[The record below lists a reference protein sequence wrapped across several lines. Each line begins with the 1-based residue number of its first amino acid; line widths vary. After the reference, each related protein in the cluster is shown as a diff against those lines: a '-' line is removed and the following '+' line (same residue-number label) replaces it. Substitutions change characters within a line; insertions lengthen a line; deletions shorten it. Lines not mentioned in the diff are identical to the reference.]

1 MAQRSLRRF
10 LVVVHLY
17 LGIFFGLFFAI
28 LGLSG
33 SVLVFYPEIDRLL
46 NPELI
51 QRVQQPAEIRY
62 QAVFDQLRRHY
73 PQRRGAWRIE
83 VPREPDQPV
92 FARYLKPEEKDPT
105 QFAPMVVALNP
116 RTLEVI
122 NSRFWGDDP
131 MTWIYDLHYS
141 LQVGTSGK
149 LLVGA
154 IGLIFLMTLL
164 IGVFLWLP
172 RGRNRL
178 GKTLP
183 KVRSGSVKTIYDL
196 HTYSGAYGAVLLVV
210 LIVTGVG
217 LATPQ
222 WISPVVEQFSHR
234 RSEPVPESVLPEKET
249 SRVSVD
255 RAIEAAYAK
264 FPLADLRWI
273 QSPVS
278 ATDVYFLRLKQP
290 GEPSDRFPKTYVWI
304 DQFSA
309 DVISFRDPL
318 KAPAADVFFDWLH
331 PLHNGE
337 AFGFFGRLMVFFVGM
352 LPLFLFVTGIWRW
365 RQKVRSKAA
374 MIK

>member
-1 MAQRSLRRF
+1 MAQRSTRRF

-17 LGIFFGLFFAI
+17 LGIVLGLFFSV

-51 QRVQQPAEIRY
+51 QKVQQPVEIRY
-62 QAVFDQLRRHY
+62 QAVFDQLRRYY
-73 PQRRGAWRIE
+73 PQRLGAWRIE

-92 FARYLKPEEKDPT
+92 VARYLKPEEKDPT
-105 QFAPMVVALNP
+105 RFAPMIVAMNP
-116 RTLEVI
+116 RTLEI
-122 NSRFWGDDP
+122 IHSRFWGDDP
-131 MTWIYDLHYS
+131 TTWIYDLHYS
-141 LQVGTSGK
+141 LLVGSSGK

-154 IGLIFLMTLL
+154 IGLLFLMTLL

-196 HTYSGAYGAVLLVV
+196 HTYSGAYSAVLMVV

-222 WISPVVEQFSHR
+222 WISPLVEQFSHR
-234 RSEPVPESVLPEKET
+234 LPEPVPESVLPRKET
-249 SRVSVD
+249 VRISAD

-264 FPLADLRWI
+264 FPRAGLRWI

-318 KAPAADVFFDWLH
+318 KAQAADVFFDWLH

-337 AFGFFGRLMVFFVGM
+337 AFGLLGRLLVFFVGM
-352 LPLFLFVTGIWRW
+352 LPVFLFVTGIWRW
-365 RQKVRSKAA
+365 RQKVRSKEA

>member
-1 MAQRSLRRF
+1 MAQRSTRRF

-17 LGIFFGLFFAI
+17 LGIVLGLFFSV

-51 QRVQQPAEIRY
+51 QKVQQPVEIRY
-62 QAVFDQLRRHY
+62 QAVFDQLRRYY
-73 PQRRGAWRIE
+73 PQRLGAWRIE

-92 FARYLKPEEKDPT
+92 VARYLKPEEKDPT
-105 QFAPMVVALNP
+105 RFAPMIVAMNP
-116 RTLEVI
+116 RTLEI
-122 NSRFWGDDP
+122 IHSRFWGDDP
-131 MTWIYDLHYS
+131 TTWIYDLHYS
-141 LQVGTSGK
+141 LLVGSGGK

-154 IGLIFLMTLL
+154 IGLVFLMTLL

-196 HTYSGAYGAVLLVV
+196 HTYSGAYSAVLMVV

-222 WISPVVEQFSHR
+222 WISPLVEQFSHR
-234 RSEPVPESVLPEKET
+234 LPEPVPESVLPRKET
-249 SRVSVD
+249 VRISAD

-264 FPLADLRWI
+264 FPRAGLRWI

-318 KAPAADVFFDWLH
+318 KAQAADVFFDWLH

-337 AFGFFGRLMVFFVGM
+337 AFGLLGRLLVFFVGM
-352 LPLFLFVTGIWRW
+352 LPVFLFVTGIWRW
-365 RQKVRSKAA
+365 RQKVRSKEA

>member
-17 LGIFFGLFFAI
+17 LGIVLGLFFSV

-51 QRVQQPAEIRY
+51 QKVQQPVDIRY
-62 QAVFDQLRRHY
+62 QAVFDQLRRYY
-73 PQRRGAWRIE
+73 PQRLGAWRIE
-83 VPREPDQPV
+83 VPRTPDQPV

-105 QFAPMVVALNP
+105 RFAPMIVAMNP
-116 RTLEVI
+116 RTLEI
-122 NSRFWGDDP
+122 IHSRFWGDDP
-131 MTWIYDLHYS
+131 TTWIYDLHYS
-141 LQVGTSGK
+141 LLVGSSGK

-154 IGLIFLMTLL
+154 IGLVFLMTLL

-196 HTYSGAYGAVLLVV
+196 HTYSGAYSAVLLVV

-222 WISPVVEQFSHR
+222 WISPLVEQFSHR
-234 RSEPVPESVLPEKET
+234 RSEPAPESVLPEKET
-249 SRVSVD
+249 ARVSAD

-264 FPLADLRWI
+264 FPRAELRWI

-318 KAPAADVFFDWLH
+318 KAQAADVFFDWLQ

-337 AFGFFGRLMVFFVGM
+337 AFGLLGRLVVFFVGM

-365 RQKVRSKAA
+365 RQKVRSKEA